1 MRNRKR
7 LLIATGATV
16 VIAAAAAFAGWYF
29 ILRSD
34 APPPV
39 DLESAVEAATV
50 TAPTGTG
57 TGAGVTGTW
66 AVDAGSGSFVGYR
79 VKEELAT
86 IGFTEAVGRTTN
98 LEATLAIDGTV
109 ITVMSVEADMTA
121 LQSDSSRRDRAL
133 RSQAIETDDFPTS
146 AFELT
151 SPIEL
156 GDVPVDGATLA
167 ATASGHL
174 TIHGVTL
181 PVEVPIEA
189 QLTGDTI
196 VVVASIPVV
205 FADYDIASPSS
216 LNLLSVED
224 NGVIEM
230 QLLFTRA

>member
-1 MRNRKR
+1 M
-7 LLIATGATV
+7 APSGESEAV
-16 VIAAAAAFAGWYF
+16 VNARIVYWG
-29 ILRSD
+29 
-34 APPPV
+34 V
-39 DLESAVEAATV
+39 D
-50 TAPTGTG
+50 
-57 TGAGVTGTW
+57 GAGK
-66 AVDAGSGSFVGYR
+66 R
-79 VKEELAT
+79 
-86 IGFTEAVGRTTN
+86 TN
-98 LEATLAIDGTV
+98 LEVIHQKLRPDHRGELRQIPTRLDPTV
-109 ITVMSVEADMTA
+109 T
-121 LQSDSSRRDRAL
+121 SSML
-133 RSQAIETDDFPTS
+133 
-146 AFELT
+146 
-151 SPIEL
+151 PIEL

-167 ATASGHL
+167 ATASGDL